1 MVATGSRW
9 RSAVCT
15 TEVIV
20 VRAPKKDI
28 HLGCGGAPL
37 VPAGTA
43 VGPGRS
49 PAPNL
54 AGGTLLG
61 KRYGQEDLELLCTK
75 AGDGTLTR
83 DDEPLP
89 MKQPK
94 SLPASD

>member
-20 VRAPKKDI
+20 VRAPKADI
-28 HLGCGGAPL
+28 ELGCGGAPL
-37 VPAGTA
+37 RPASPPSE
-43 VGPGRS
+43 PGGA
-49 PAPNL
+49 PAPGL
-54 AGGTLLG
+54 DGGTLMG
-61 KRYGQEDLELLCTK
+61 KRYGGDDLEVLCTK

-83 DDEPLP
+83 DGEPLP

-94 SLPASD
+94 ALPASD